1 MRIFSMLK
9 WFNNKGAKVIEITL
23 KMKIDVENF
32 RKFFLKKRGVVFFP
46 IISLCNEKKI
56 FNC

>member
-32 RKFFLKKRGVVFFP
+32 RKFFLKK
-46 IISLCNEKKI
+46 SD
-56 FNC
+56 

>member
-1 MRIFSMLK
+1 MLK

-32 RKFFLKKRGVVFFP
+32 RKFFLKK
-46 IISLCNEKKI
+46 SD
-56 FNC
+56 